1 MINFNNVTKVYK
13 SGTEA
18 LKNVDLAIKKGEF
31 AFVIGPSGSGKSTII
46 KLIMKEEAPTGG
58 ELYVNGIDTR
68 DVDRYE
74 VPVFRKKIGVVF
86 QDYKL
91 LQNKTAYQNIAF
103 ALRVTKTH
111 GRQIRKM
118 VPQLLAVVGLLD
130 KANDC
135 PDELSGGEQQ
145 RVAIARAIANNPDL
159 LIADEPTGNLDPKTS
174 LEIMNLI
181 YKINQM
187 GTTVLVATHDKSIVD
202 AFKQRVIVL
211 DEGRVTRDVPE
222 GRYGV

>member
-18 LKNVDLAIKKGEF
+18 LKNVDLSIKRGEF
-31 AFVIGPSGSGKSTII
+31 AFVIGPSGSGKSTMIR
-46 KLIMKEEAPTGG
+46 LIMKEEEPTGG
-58 ELYVNGIDTR
+58 ELYVNGVDTR

-74 VPVFRKKIGVVF
+74 VPGYRKKIGVVF

-91 LQNKTAYQNIAF
+91 LKNKTAYQNIAF
-103 ALRVTKTH
+103 ALHVTKTH
-111 GRQIRKM
+111 SRQIRKM
-118 VPQLLAVVGLLD
+118 VPQLLSVVGLLE

-135 PDELSGGEQQ
+135 PDQLSGGEQQ

-159 LIADEPTGNLDPKTS
+159 LIADEPTGNLDPRTS

-187 GTTVLVATHDKSIVD
+187 GTTVLVATHDQSIVD
-202 AFKQRVIVL
+202 TFKQRVIVL
-211 DEGRVTRDVPE
+211 DEGRITRDVPE

>member
-18 LKNVDLAIKKGEF
+18 LKNIDLSIKKGEF
-31 AFVIGPSGSGKSTII
+31 AFVIGPSGSGKSTVI
-46 KLIMKEEAPTGG
+46 KLIMKEEEPTGG
-58 ELYVNGIDTR
+58 ELYVNGVDTR

-74 VPVFRKKIGVVF
+74 VPHFRKKIGVVF

-91 LQNKTAYQNIAF
+91 LPNKTVYQNVAF

-130 KANDC
+130 KANDH

-145 RVAIARAIANNPDL
+145 RVAIARAIANSPEL

-187 GTTVLVATHDKSIVD
+187 GTTVLVATHDHTIVD

-211 DEGRVTRDVPE
+211 DEGRITRDVPE

>member
-18 LKNVDLAIKKGEF
+18 LKNVDLSIKKGEF
-31 AFVIGPSGSGKSTII
+31 AFVIGPSGSGKSTMIR
-46 KLIMKEEAPTGG
+46 LIMKEEEPTGG
-58 ELYVNGIDTR
+58 ELYVNGVDPR

-74 VPVFRKKIGVVF
+74 IPGFRKKIGVVF

-91 LQNKTAYQNIAF
+91 LQNKTAYQNVAF
-103 ALRVTKTH
+103 ALRVTRTH

-118 VPQLLAVVGLLD
+118 VPQLLSVVGLLD
-130 KANDC
+130 KANDH
-135 PDELSGGEQQ
+135 PDEMSGGEQQ
-145 RVAIARAIANNPDL
+145 RIAIARAIANNPDI
-159 LIADEPTGNLDPKTS
+159 LICDEPTGNLDPRIS

-187 GTTVLVATHDKSIVD
+187 GTTVLVATHDQTIVD

-211 DEGRVTRDVPE
+211 DEGRVIRDVPE

>member
-103 ALRVTKTH
+103 ALRVTNTH

-211 DEGRVTRDVPE
+211 DEGRITRDVPE

>member
-18 LKNVDLAIKKGEF
+18 LKNIDLAIKKGEF

-58 ELYVNGIDTR
+58 ELYINGIDTR

-74 VPVFRKKIGVVF
+74 VPGFRKKIGVVF

-91 LQNKTAYQNIAF
+91 LKNKTAYQNIAF

-159 LIADEPTGNLDPKTS
+159 LIADEPTGNLDRATARDIIDLFKKLHAEGS
-174 LEIMNLI
+174 
-181 YKINQM
+181 
-187 GTTVLVATHDKSIVD
+187 TVLLTTHDPLAHELLAGRMLNI
-202 AFKQRVIVL
+202 
-211 DEGRVTRDVPE
+211 EG
-222 GRYGV
+222 GKIY

>member
-1 MINFNNVTKVYK
+1 MEH
-13 SGTEA
+13 SGLTIWFTG
-18 LKNVDLAIKKGEF
+18 L
-31 AFVIGPSGSGKSTII
+31 PGSGKSTII

-111 GRQIRKM
+111 GREHGY
-118 VPQLLAVVGLLD
+118 LDFLVVI
-130 KANDC
+130 
-135 PDELSGGEQQ
+135 P
-145 RVAIARAIANNPDL
+145 
-159 LIADEPTGNLDPKTS
+159 
-174 LEIMNLI
+174 
-181 YKINQM
+181 
-187 GTTVLVATHDKSIVD
+187 
-202 AFKQRVIVL
+202 
-211 DEGRVTRDVPE
+211 
-222 GRYGV
+222 

>member
-18 LKNVDLAIKKGEF
+18 LKNVNLAIKKGEF
-31 AFVIGPSGSGKSTII
+31 AFVIGPSGSGKSTMI
-46 KLIMKEEAPTGG
+46 KLIMKEEEPTGG
-58 ELYVNGIDTR
+58 ELYVNGLDTR

-74 VPVFRKKIGVVF
+74 IPTYRKKIGVVF
-86 QDYKL
+86 QDFKL
-91 LQNKTAYQNIAF
+91 LPNKTAYQNVAF
-103 ALRVTKTH
+103 ALRVTNTH

-130 KANDC
+130 KANDW
-135 PDELSGGEQQ
+135 PGELSGGEQQ
-145 RVAIARAIANNPDL
+145 RVVIARAIANNPDL
-159 LIADEPTGNLDPKTS
+159 LIADEPTGNLDPRTS
-174 LEIMNLI
+174 LEIMNLM

-202 AFKQRVIVL
+202 TFKQRVIVL
-211 DEGRVTRDVPE
+211 DEGRVTRDIPE
-222 GRYGV
+222 GRYVV

>member
-46 KLIMKEEAPTGG
+46 KLIMKEEAATGG

-74 VPVFRKKIGVVF
+74 VPGFRKKIGVVF

-91 LQNKTAYQNIAF
+91 LKNKTAYQNIAF

-211 DEGRVTRDVPE
+211 DEGKVTRDVPE

>member
-1 MINFNNVTKVYK
+1 MP
-13 SGTEA
+13 G
-18 LKNVDLAIKKGEF
+18 
-31 AFVIGPSGSGKSTII
+31 
-46 KLIMKEEAPTGG
+46 
-58 ELYVNGIDTR
+58 
-68 DVDRYE
+68 
-74 VPVFRKKIGVVF
+74 FRKKIGVVF

-159 LIADEPTGNLDPKTS
+159 LIADEPTGNIDPKTS

-202 AFKQRVIVL
+202 TFKQRVIVL